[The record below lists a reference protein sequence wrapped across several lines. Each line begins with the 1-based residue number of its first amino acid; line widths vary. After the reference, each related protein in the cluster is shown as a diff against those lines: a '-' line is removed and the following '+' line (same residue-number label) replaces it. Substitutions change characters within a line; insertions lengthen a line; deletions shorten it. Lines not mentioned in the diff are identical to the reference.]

1 MHNEMETAETYRQR
15 AEAADSAAEAATDNE
30 AKRILRSAAQRW
42 RQLAEIA
49 ERVEILERNNQPE

>member
-1 MHNEMETAETYRQR
+1 MHTQMETAEKYRQR

-30 AKRILRSAAQRW
+30 AKRMLRSAAQRW

-49 ERVEILERNNQPE
+49 ERVEALERNAKP

>member
-1 MHNEMETAETYRQR
+1 METPETYRQR
-15 AEAADSAAEAATDNE
+15 AEAADSAAETAADNE